1 MHSHINFGYAWYL
14 TYGHLL
20 VTAIVLPLL
29 WIGLARKWAKPLVAI
44 LCALA
49 LWSVAA
55 FLAVRFGADIN
66 GRMSLPTQAFLPSGS
81 GRVLDMGAGTGRS
94 TLMVLE
100 ARPHAVVV
108 ALDSFSDSY
117 VDHFGNQANGKPVPD
132 QGRERLLE
140 NLKIAGVVER
150 AAVQAG
156 DMRQMPI
163 ESATFDA
170 VVSAYA
176 IDHLGRAGTTKA
188 LAEAFRVL
196 KPGGQ
201 FLLIVIHKDLW
212 FNLTWGPLFPH
223 TRLPGRDHWL
233 GLLHDAG
240 FEVLET
246 GTRPVTLY
254 FLARKNGEK
263 EDHIRR

>member
-1 MHSHINFGYAWYL
+1 MHSHINFGYAWYW

-20 VTAIVLPLL
+20 ATAILLPLFC
-29 WIGLARKWAKPLVAI
+29 LAWSRKWPKPLLAI
-44 LCALA
+44 IGAVT

-55 FLAVRFGADIN
+55 FAAVRLCLNIN
-66 GRMSLPTQAFLPSGS
+66 GRMPPPTASFLPSGS

-100 ARPHAVVV
+100 ARPRTFVV
-108 ALDSFSDSY
+108 ALDSFGDEY
-117 VDHFGNQANGKPVPD
+117 VRHFGDRENGKQVPD

-140 NLKIAGVVER
+140 NLRSAGVDQR
-150 AAVQAG
+150 AAIQAG
-156 DMRQMPI
+156 DMRQMRI
-163 ESATFDA
+163 ESESFDG

-176 IDHLGRAGTTKA
+176 IDHLNRDGGRKA

-201 FLLIVIHKDLW
+201 FLLMVIAKDLW
-212 FNLTWGPLFPH
+212 IKLTWGPLLMH
-223 TRLPGRDHWL
+223 TKLSGRDRWA

-240 FEVLET
+240 FQVVET
-246 GTRPVTLY
+246 GTRPGTLY
-254 FLARKNGEK
+254 LLARKP
-263 EDHIRR
+263 

>member
-1 MHSHINFGYAWYL
+1 MHSHINFGYSWYW

-20 VTAIVLPLL
+20 VTAIVLPLF
-29 WIGLARKWAKPLVAI
+29 GLGFAGKWPKLLVAI
-44 LCALA
+44 LGAVT
-49 LWSVAA
+49 LWSVVA
-55 FLAVRFGADIN
+55 FLAVRFGVNMN
-66 GRMSLPTQAFLPSGS
+66 GRMPLPTESFLPSGS

-100 ARPHAVVV
+100 ARPRTFVV
-108 ALDSFSDSY
+108 ALDSFSEEY
-117 VDHFGNQANGKPVPD
+117 VHHFGNQENGKQVPD
-132 QGRERLLE
+132 QGRQRLLE
-140 NLKIAGVVER
+140 NLKAAGVEQR
-150 AAVQAG
+150 AAIQAG

-163 ESATFDA
+163 ESASFDG

-176 IDHLGRAGTTKA
+176 IDHLNRDGMRKA
-188 LAEAFRVL
+188 LGEASRVL

-201 FLLIVIHKDLW
+201 FLLMVIAKDLW

-223 TRLPGRDHWL
+223 TRPPGRDRWAGFL
-233 GLLHDAG
+233 RDAG

-254 FLARKNGEK
+254 FLARKP
-263 EDHIRR
+263 